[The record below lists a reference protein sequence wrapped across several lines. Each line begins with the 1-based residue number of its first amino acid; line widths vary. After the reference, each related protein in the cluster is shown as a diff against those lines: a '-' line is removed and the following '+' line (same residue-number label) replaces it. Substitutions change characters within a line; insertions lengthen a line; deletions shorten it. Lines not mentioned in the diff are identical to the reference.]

1 MARKPADQT
10 VHVDEIL
17 YAAAIIFH
25 RKGYQGATMADIAA
39 EVNLTAGSLYHYFP
53 SKEDLLMAVLDA
65 GLSLITGKVRDVI
78 EGDDPPA
85 DKLRAIITIHILS
98 EIDNIHIATAVIFE
112 SRALL
117 EVPGVREQY
126 IRQRDTLERLYRDV
140 IEAGIAAGDFRAVD
154 VGIFVKTLFG
164 ALNWVN
170 VWYREG
176 GRLSG
181 AEIAGEI
188 AETFLHALTPA
199 GGA

>member
-1 MARKPADQT
+1 MARKPAEQT

-17 YAAAIIFH
+17 LAAARIFH

-65 GLSLITGKVRDVI
+65 GLRQITGEVRVVI
-78 EGDDPPA
+78 ESGASPE
-85 DKLRAIITIHILS
+85 DKLRDIITIHILS
-98 EIDNIHIATAVIFE
+98 EIENIHIAAAVIFE

-140 IEAGIAAGDFRAVD
+140 IEAGIAAGAFRAVD
-154 VGIFVKTLFG
+154 VGIFVKTMFG

-188 AETFLHALTPA
+188 AETFLVSLRL
-199 GGA
+199 